1 MADSLNDERGCLW
14 FSPHSMPHRNPK
26 DRHGRDIFP
35 GDRVRVIGIPNLSG
49 MPPAGLKESLAVFRY
64 LVGRYEKVV
73 SIDDH
78 ENAQLV
84 FSISHGRSK
93 GWHAVMIEP
102 ILLRRPIQPRPSR
115 TFKGRC
121 AKRTPLTRIQEAE

>member
-1 MADSLNDERGCLW
+1 
-14 FSPHSMPHRNPK
+14 
-26 DRHGRDIFP
+26 
-35 GDRVRVIGIPNLSG
+35 VIGIPNLSG
-49 MPPAGLKESLAVFRY
+49 ISPASLKESLAVFRH

-78 ENAQLV
+78 GNAQLV

-102 ILLRRPIQPRPSR
+102 ILLRRPIQPRPSK
-115 TFKGRC
+115 TLKGRS
-121 AKRTPLTRIQEAE
+121 AHARP